1 MEFTANS
8 GLWLSWWIPL
18 NRVVLVGLGYKSSN
32 FANPDDLK

>member
-1 MEFTANS
+1 MEFTANL

-18 NRVVLVGLGYKSSN
+18 NRVLLLDLGFKSIN